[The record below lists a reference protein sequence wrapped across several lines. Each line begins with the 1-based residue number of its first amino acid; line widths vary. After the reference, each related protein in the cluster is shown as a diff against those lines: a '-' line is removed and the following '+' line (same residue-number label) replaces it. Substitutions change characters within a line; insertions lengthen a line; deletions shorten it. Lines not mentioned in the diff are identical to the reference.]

1 MLASEERKLVVLGDS
16 EVGKT
21 ALVHYFVKRIFPSE
35 YKPTAGAVPYK
46 KTVELGKKTVNL
58 TIWDLAGLMLKL
70 HPAYISDAHGA
81 VLVCDLSRQASFDS
95 VLQWHQVIKNK
106 VGDIP
111 VIVAGNKS
119 DIVDT
124 DRCEALKKA
133 GYTGHKTSA
142 KTGDNVD
149 RVFMDLVAML

>member
-16 EVGKT
+16 GVGKT
-21 ALVHYFVKRIFPSE
+21 ALVQYFVRRIFPSE
-35 YKPTAGAVPYK
+35 YKSTTGAVPYK
-46 KTVELGKKTVNL
+46 KTVEIGKRTVNL
-58 TIWDLAGLMLKL
+58 TIWDLAGSTLKL

-95 VLQWHQVIKNK
+95 VLQWHRVIKNK

-119 DIVDT
+119 DIADT
-124 DRCEALKKA
+124 DRCGALRKA

-149 RVFMDLVAML
+149 RVFMDLVSLI